1 MLKENEIISRAL
13 VTIDNFKGSL
23 KAFKSSI
30 TDGGYTQLHMP
41 NCFSRTLVWK
51 VCLITD
57 SFKIS
62 TWESKLNDSRVV
74 FDQLISRDDM
84 KLPWNKL
91 DLDSVFYHFG
101 DLSRKSSITRK
112 LSSRDSKGLHKVSLL
127 RVNSTEDPLSS
138 SAQLLSYVNTGD
150 DLELLQTIIL
160 DIDRLFPGEDFFSE
174 SNKYSIHRKKQLI
187 EILYLWSK
195 CNPQVGYKQGLHEIL
210 GLIYMNLS
218 QESVDISQT
227 NTFSSDDMKILSLY
241 NVHYLCHDVFTI
253 FNKFMLQSG
262 NITHFYASE
271 DALWKSIENFNVY
284 LMKIDQFIHYTLNT
298 KLNLEPQL
306 WIIRYLRLLLLRE
319 LGSDLET
326 TMLLWDKLVSLQ
338 LPINLGN
345 SISSIPDILN
355 FMIIQLLIQV
365 KTDILSSDFSECLS
379 ILLHYPFKPTTQ
391 IEKHEFVKKLFKDAV
406 KLYEKRN
413 DDLKLYE
420 CGIRLNNR
428 YNPNLKILMNY
439 TNGERS
445 STESVNS
452 SRAASPAPGSNPPP
466 TSAPPSLSSSR
477 NDNMKFEKMRLEMR
491 LKKKAQLMI
500 NPK

>member
-91 DLDSVFYHFG
+91 DLDSVFYHSG

-127 RVNSTEDPLSS
+127 RVNTTEDPLSS
-138 SAQLLSYVNTGD
+138 SAQLLGYVNTGD

-160 DIDRLFPGEDFFSE
+160 DIDRLFPGEDFFSD

-195 CNPQVGYKQGLHEIL
+195 CNPQVG
-210 GLIYMNLS
+210 
-218 QESVDISQT
+218 
-227 NTFSSDDMKILSLY
+227 
-241 NVHYLCHDVFTI
+241 
-253 FNKFMLQSG
+253 
-262 NITHFYASE
+262 
-271 DALWKSIENFNVY
+271 
-284 LMKIDQFIHYTLNT
+284 
-298 KLNLEPQL
+298 
-306 WIIRYLRLLLLRE
+306 
-319 LGSDLET
+319 
-326 TMLLWDKLVSLQ
+326 
-338 LPINLGN
+338 
-345 SISSIPDILN
+345 
-355 FMIIQLLIQV
+355 
-365 KTDILSSDFSECLS
+365 
-379 ILLHYPFKPTTQ
+379 
-391 IEKHEFVKKLFKDAV
+391 
-406 KLYEKRN
+406 
-413 DDLKLYE
+413 
-420 CGIRLNNR
+420 
-428 YNPNLKILMNY
+428 
-439 TNGERS
+439 
-445 STESVNS
+445 
-452 SRAASPAPGSNPPP
+452 
-466 TSAPPSLSSSR
+466 
-477 NDNMKFEKMRLEMR
+477 
-491 LKKKAQLMI
+491 
-500 NPK
+500 